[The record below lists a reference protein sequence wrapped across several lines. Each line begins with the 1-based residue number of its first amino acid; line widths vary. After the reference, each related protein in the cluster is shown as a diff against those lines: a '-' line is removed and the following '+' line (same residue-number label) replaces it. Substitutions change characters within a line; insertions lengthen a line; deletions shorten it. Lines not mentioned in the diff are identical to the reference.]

1 MKKQKMNKEIEKMK
15 PKIIEV
21 LKKNNVKRAGIFGSY
36 ARGEQKKNSDVDII
50 VEFDGSLFD
59 FVGLKLELEKRL
71 KKKVDLVEYAAIKPR
86 IKNYILSDEVK
97 MI

>member
-1 MKKQKMNKEIEKMK
+1 MNKEIEKMK

>member
-1 MKKQKMNKEIEKMK
+1 MNKEIEKMK
-15 PKIIEV
+15 QKIIEV